1 MNTLEMRNTLVSHFL
16 KKNLLTI
23 DDINNIKVDDEIEKY
38 KESIARSALKEL
50 EEIKMISA
58 LKTKDSDIISAWIL
72 NSPIGSNGQTIQLS
86 YPIASEIATHVN
98 SFKKSNGYEQDCDV
112 LSITED
118 DIFFLCAIIN
128 TILKNTMDKE
138 LGQKEQDEE

>member
-50 EEIKMISA
+50 EEIKMISG
-58 LKTKDSDIISAWIL
+58 LKIKDSDIVSAWIL

-86 YPIASEIATHVN
+86 YPVANEIATHVN

-138 LGQKEQDEE
+138 LGQKEPDEE

>member
-50 EEIKMISA
+50 EEIKMISG
-58 LKTKDSDIISAWIL
+58 LKIKDSDIVSAWIL

-86 YPIASEIATHVN
+86 YPVANEIATHVN

-138 LGQKEQDEE
+138 LEQKEPDEE